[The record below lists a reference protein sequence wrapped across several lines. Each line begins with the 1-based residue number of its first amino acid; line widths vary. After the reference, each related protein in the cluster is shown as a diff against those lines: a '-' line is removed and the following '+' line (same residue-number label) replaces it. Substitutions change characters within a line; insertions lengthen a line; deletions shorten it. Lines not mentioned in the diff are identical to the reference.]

1 MSKPL
6 YWPRNLWVIDIQ
18 GWLSEVSTNL
28 DWEATEEQF
37 SFSSGSAFASHLTAA
52 DSMVDDFLARKQ
64 RGILGFESRPTSKST
79 PVSNHSNPFHSVAAA
94 AAEAEVTQ
102 FHFEPKKYPQPAF
115 FFFFF
120 FFQQPRLFF
129 TSRNV
134 SFVLQRQK
142 IFSAATFFFFS
153 RLKPVSFSSFEILVK
168 KWLFSLICYATKF
181 SLKKTHVL
189 RMDLTVFWLFSLKLN
204 LISLILSVSASFL
217 Q

>member
-94 AAEAEVTQ
+94 AEVTQ

-120 FFQQPRLFF
+120 FFQQPRPFLLQETFHLFCSGKKSSLQQLFF
-129 TSRNV
+129 
-134 SFVLQRQK
+134 L
-142 IFSAATFFFFS
+142 FSAKT
-153 RLKPVSFSSFEILVK
+153 RLVQQ
-168 KWLFSLICYATKF
+168 
-181 SLKKTHVL
+181 L
-189 RMDLTVFWLFSLKLN
+189 RDSC
-204 LISLILSVSASFL
+204 
-217 Q
+217 

>member
-64 RGILGFESRPTSKST
+64 RGILGFKSRPTSKSA

-102 FHFEPKKYPQPAF
+102 FHFEPKKISATC

-120 FFQQPRLFF
+120 FFQQPRPFYFKKRFICFAAAKNLLCSNFF
-129 TSRNV
+129 
-134 SFVLQRQK
+134 FL
-142 IFSAATFFFFS
+142 FSA
-153 RLKPVSFSSFEILVK
+153 
-168 KWLFSLICYATKF
+168 
-181 SLKKTHVL
+181 
-189 RMDLTVFWLFSLKLN
+189 
-204 LISLILSVSASFL
+204 
-217 Q
+217 